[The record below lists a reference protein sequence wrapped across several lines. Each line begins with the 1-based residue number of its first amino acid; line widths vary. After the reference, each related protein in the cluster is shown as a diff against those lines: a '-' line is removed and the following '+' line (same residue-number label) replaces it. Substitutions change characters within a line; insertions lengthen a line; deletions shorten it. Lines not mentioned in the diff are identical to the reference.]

1 MIITIGNYT
10 QLDIQL
16 RGKVRMK
23 SIIFVLVLPILILL
37 ILPVSALIQEN
48 ENKVVIPFGAH
59 SPVCERT
66 LQCYVPNN
74 IMIEKGDKVIWTN
87 GDYAP
92 HTVTSGNLWSGKNGL
107 FESKILNH
115 LDKFEFIFSDF
126 KPGIYPYYC
135 IIHPWMKGQVTVG
148 EYYYFMTNRDK

>member
-1 MIITIGNYT
+1 M
-10 QLDIQL
+10 
-16 RGKVRMK
+16 RR
-23 SIIFVLVLPILILL
+23 IIFVLTLPLL
-37 ILPVSALIQEN
+37 ILIILPASALIQEN
-48 ENKVVIPFGAH
+48 ENKVMIPFGAH

-66 LQCYVPNN
+66 LQCYVPDN
-74 IMIEKGDKVIWTN
+74 IFIENGEKVIWIN

-126 KPGIYPYYC
+126 MPGIYPYYC
-135 IIHPWMKGQVTVG
+135 IMHPWMKGQVTVG
-148 EYYYFMTNRDK
+148 DYLNFMRSERR

>member
-1 MIITIGNYT
+1 
-10 QLDIQL
+10 
-16 RGKVRMK
+16 MK
-23 SIIFVLVLPILILL
+23 WVVFLILSVVFL
-37 ILPVSALIQEN
+37 GILPASALIGDN
-48 ENKVVIPFGAH
+48 ENQVVIPYGAH
-59 SPVCERT
+59 SPTCKRT

-74 IMIEKGDKVIWTN
+74 ILIDVGDKITWTN

-92 HTVTSGNLWSGKNGL
+92 HTITSGDIWSGKNGL

-115 LDKFEFIFSDF
+115 LDKFEFVFSKF

-148 EYYYFMTNRDK
+148 KYFNDFGSVSDN